1 MSKNTMK
8 CNRFTLFWA
17 IGLGLN
23 LTLIIGLYFTNISI
37 EIEYFSDIISLP
49 LFTIIPGVLV
59 LLGIWAIT
67 KSENINDIS
76 KKSLIFLV
84 IAFGCWFAAE
94 QTWNLYEHV
103 LDIDPYPSIAD
114 VFYLAAPIFMLY
126 ALILFLKSFKHQIS
140 KKIMIFAS
148 IISIIVLIPTVI
160 VTYTSGVEDEPF
172 EIFVALLYPI
182 IGAITLVP
190 TIIAISHTILNKKS
204 FFWIGILMGL
214 IVLFIADTTFLFLV
228 INDTYFDG
236 HPVDILF
243 ISSYTIW
250 TFMIYY
256 IINNAKYQKEPER
269 KKGEKYG
276 ISYSEKYGV
285 IATIIII
292 NVIVGVSILGMNYF
306 AESNLS
312 DKDSTSYFSWML
324 VMIVAIFSSIIVL
337 LNSKLNRVLQK
348 RTRVLE
354 KTTEDL
360 VKAERFSAIGT
371 LASRLAHDLRNPL
384 GVIMTSNSII
394 KKKVTDEQIVKNT
407 EYISRSIDRME
418 HQINNVLDFVRVKP
432 LKIEKISVQELID
445 DCLDGMKIPK
455 DIVIK
460 KP

>member
-1 MSKNTMK
+1 MK

-140 KKIMIFAS
+140 KKIMVFAS

-204 FFWIGILMGL
+204 THILM
-214 IVLFIADTTFLFLV
+214 
-228 INDTYFDG
+228 
-236 HPVDILF
+236 
-243 ISSYTIW
+243 
-250 TFMIYY
+250 
-256 IINNAKYQKEPER
+256 
-269 KKGEKYG
+269 
-276 ISYSEKYGV
+276 
-285 IATIIII
+285 
-292 NVIVGVSILGMNYF
+292 
-306 AESNLS
+306 
-312 DKDSTSYFSWML
+312 
-324 VMIVAIFSSIIVL
+324 AI
-337 LNSKLNRVLQK
+337 Q
-348 RTRVLE
+348 
-354 KTTEDL
+354 
-360 VKAERFSAIGT
+360 
-371 LASRLAHDLRNPL
+371 
-384 GVIMTSNSII
+384 
-394 KKKVTDEQIVKNT
+394 
-407 EYISRSIDRME
+407 
-418 HQINNVLDFVRVKP
+418 
-432 LKIEKISVQELID
+432 
-445 DCLDGMKIPK
+445 
-455 DIVIK
+455 
-460 KP
+460 